1 MPSNLSLRASD
12 QLCRLDAQRLREL
25 YQNLDRRV
33 SRTAF
38 NVTHV
43 CTVDPSLK
51 GIFFLAPAFG
61 AAQALQVSAQ
71 SFANIHLRCIA
82 RMSTINLQTIR
93 DKRLD
98 CCINWSV
105 YFVSYQ

>member
-1 MPSNLSLRASD
+1 MRGAD
-12 QLCRLDAQRLREL
+12 QLCRLDTQRQCEL
-25 YQNLDRRV
+25 YQDLNRRV
-33 SRTAF
+33 ARTAL
-38 NVTHV
+38 NVADV
-43 CTVDPSLK
+43 RAVDPSFK

-61 AAQALQVSAQ
+61 SSQALQVSAQ